1 MRLKGLSE
9 LQLQGRR
16 RVLLRVDFNVPLSEG
31 QVSDDTRIRAALP
44 TIKNLLDRQALVILL
59 SHLGRPKGQIVEE
72 LRMKPVGRRL
82 SELLGRPVKLLP
94 DCVGTQVEQAL
105 SALSPGQVVLLENV
119 RFHPG
124 EEANEAGFA
133 RQLAR
138 LADCYVN
145 DAFGTAHRAHAS
157 TYGVARLLPAAA
169 GLLLQREVETLSRAV
184 ENPVRPF
191 WAIIGGAKLSGKLS
205 VLQYLLDKVDGFLI
219 GGGVAFTLLRARGLA
234 IGRSLLDEPALP
246 QVRRTL
252 EQAQERGK
260 QMLLPVDLQVAP
272 ALRAGSAAQVVP
284 VEQIPPDQMGLDI
297 GPETIRLF
305 EQQIKRARTLLWA
318 GPLGAFET
326 PPFGEGSFALARAI
340 VSSPQTFAIIG
351 GGDSAAAFHAAGL
364 GAAPN
369 VYISTGGGATLA
381 FIGGRKLLPLEILRA
396 EP

>member
-9 LQLQGRR
+9 LQLRGR
-16 RVLLRVDFNVPLSEG
+16 RVLLRVDFNVPLSDG
-31 QVSDDTRIRAALP
+31 QVTDDTRIRAALP
-44 TIKNLLDRQALVILL
+44 TIKALLDRQALVILL
-59 SHLGRPKGQIVEE
+59 SHLGRPQGQVVAN
-72 LRMKPVGRRL
+72 LSLKPVGRRL

-94 DCVGTQVEQAL
+94 DCVGTQVEQTL
-105 SALSPGQVVLLENV
+105 STLSPGQVVLLENV

-138 LADCYVN
+138 LADCYVD

-246 QVRRTL
+246 QVQRTL

-272 ALRAGSAAQVVP
+272 ALRAGSAAHVVP
-284 VEQIPPDQMGLDI
+284 VEHIPPDQMGLDI

-305 EQQIKRARTLLWA
+305 EQRVKRARTLLWA

-326 PPFGEGSFALARAI
+326 PPFGEGSFAVARAI
-340 VSSPQTFAIIG
+340 ASSPQTFAIIG

-364 GAAPN
+364 GETPN

-396 EP
+396 ES